1 MDKVKEVLQHHKILD
16 SDNSDLVTFMKILTG
31 MIRRDDSNLM
41 RITTVAM
48 MRSRRRP
55 VRKPVKI

>member
-1 MDKVKEVLQHHKILD
+1 
-16 SDNSDLVTFMKILTG
+16 MKIL
-31 MIRRDDSNLM
+31 MIRKDDNNLM